1 MPSLVQNCFVDTTD
15 VALAH
20 EATYV
25 LLMLMLF
32 MWMMMLIFDVDVY
45 VVYAADGGDVDSNID
60 IDFV

>member
-1 MPSLVQNCFVDTTD
+1 M
-15 VALAH
+15 ALAH

-45 VVYAADGGDVDSNID
+45 VVYAADDGDVYSNID